1 MKRRVLKKY
10 DGHKLLWFRLALV
23 SVAILVF
30 MIAVF
35 RLIIGVSRVS
45 GHSMDTT
52 LHDGQTVVYNR
63 LVQFYDYGDIVYIRM
78 ASGEKYVKRVVGR
91 PGDVIDI
98 RDGKLYVNGNE
109 EVGDY
114 INGRTLP
121 SQSLVKYPLT
131 LGDGQYFTVGDN
143 RGVSV
148 DSRAYGPVSRGQIK
162 GVIFIK

>member
-1 MKRRVLKKY
+1 MKKRVLRKY

-23 SVAILVF
+23 FVAILVF

-35 RLIIGVSRVS
+35 RLIIGVSTVS

-52 LHDGQTVVYNR
+52 LRDGQTVVFNR
-63 LVQFYDYGDIVYIRM
+63 LKQYYDYGDIVYIRM
-78 ASGEKYVKRVVGR
+78 ASGEKYVKRVIGR

-98 RDGKLYVNGNE
+98 HDGKLFVNGKE
-109 EVGDY
+109 ETGDY
-114 INGRTLP
+114 INGKTNAVP
-121 SQSLVKYPLT
+121 SLVKYPLT
-131 LGDGQYFTVGDN
+131 LTDGQYFTVGDN

-148 DSRAYGPVSRGQIK
+148 DSRFYGPVIKGQIR